1 MSKKKAT
8 PELPL
13 ERPNARVYAK
23 PDHTSYKMLSV
34 KMRAFCVEMINPNCP
49 GAVEAVIVAY
59 GKKKSPE
66 RAKIL
71 ARDLLRK
78 DSIRATI
85 RRLRD
90 EQATMANL
98 TPKSITTRV
107 DRLAREAM
115 QDGDRALAL
124 KALQVLGKW
133 MGMDK
138 EGEMS
143 LSAIA
148 GAAAAGAAAGSE
160 MSDAIREALT
170 KSKSV
175 IDV

>member
-1 MSKKKAT
+1 
-8 PELPL
+8 
-13 ERPNARVYAK
+13 
-23 PDHTSYKMLSV
+23 
-34 KMRAFCVEMINPNCP
+34 
-49 GAVEAVIVAY
+49 
-59 GKKKSPE
+59 
-66 RAKIL
+66 
-71 ARDLLRK
+71 
-78 DSIRATI
+78 
-85 RRLRD
+85 
-90 EQATMANL
+90 MANL